1 MCVSIPARVVSIE
14 ERSGTSIP
22 ASVLVGDAEF
32 RVDLGLVPEA
42 DVGDYVVIHSGYAIS
57 IIPWARA
64 EETIAMLGL
73 DSPGQ

>member
-1 MCVSIPARVVSIE
+1 VCVSIPARVVSIE
-14 ERSGTSIP
+14 EGSGTSIP
-22 ASVLVGDAEF
+22 ASVLVGDAEL

-57 IIPWARA
+57 IIPRARA
-64 EETIAMLGL
+64 EETIVMLGF

>member
-14 ERSGTSIP
+14 ERSGSSIP
-22 ASVLVGDAEF
+22 ASVLVGDAEL

-57 IIPWARA
+57 ILPRARA

-73 DSPGQ
+73 DSRGP